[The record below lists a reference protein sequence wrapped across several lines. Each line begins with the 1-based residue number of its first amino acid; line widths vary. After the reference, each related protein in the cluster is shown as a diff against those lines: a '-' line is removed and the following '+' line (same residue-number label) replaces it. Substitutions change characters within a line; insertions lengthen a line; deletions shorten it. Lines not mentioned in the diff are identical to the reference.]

1 MCKTY
6 SGISARPALRVTDL
20 AIMATPI
27 VFMTQ
32 LEIMGGE

>member
-6 SGISARPALRVTDL
+6 SGISTRLALRVTDF
-20 AIMATPI
+20 AITATWI